1 MQTVT
6 LGSSCSPVSK
16 GAQQL
21 EARITATFVRKAR
34 VNWTE
39 N

>member
-6 LGSSCSPVSK
+6 LGSSCSPVGK
-16 GAQQL
+16 EAQQL

-34 VNWTE
+34 GDWTE